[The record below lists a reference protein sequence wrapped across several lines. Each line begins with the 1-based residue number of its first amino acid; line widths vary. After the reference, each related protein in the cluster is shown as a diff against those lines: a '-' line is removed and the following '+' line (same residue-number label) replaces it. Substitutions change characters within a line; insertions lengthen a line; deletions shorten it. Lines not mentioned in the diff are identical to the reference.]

1 MSVRLETLEL
11 TPAELAAARE
21 AIQKIAYFNWLA
33 AGSPAGQD
41 AEFWGQAEPSGSS
54 DITCRAGRW
63 TGRAQ
68 SLKRRRP
75 WRSKTLRSRRRSKRF
90 ARERRSRLARRSPLD
105 ANRTRGEH

>member
-41 AEFWGQAEPSGSS
+41 AKFWGQADRQWIERHYVPS
-54 DITCRAGRW
+54 R
-63 TGRAQ
+63 
-68 SLKRRRP
+68 
-75 WRSKTLRSRRRSKRF
+75 
-90 ARERRSRLARRSPLD
+90 PLD
-105 ANRTRGEH
+105 GTRPEPEATPAMAVEDAAQPPQEQAFRPRETVEAR